1 MVDVDR
7 TLFLV
12 KDTSAVIYWYLQ
24 EYVVD
29 GVILSTVWGISAVVG
44 GTMQNQIS
52 EISKINAII
61 SNGANNI
68 ALAKAVQG
76 SAYIGDAPGENM
88 IDVGRW
94 QYKNLFGK

>member
-29 GVILSTVWGISAVVG
+29 GVILSTVWGISAVAG
-44 GTMQNQIS
+44 GTMQNQII
-52 EISKINAII
+52 EISKINTII
-61 SNGANNI
+61 SNCTNNI

-94 QYKNLFGK
+94 QYKNLFKK